1 MTYAVKKIK
10 LSRVYLDNANP
21 RHDPIE
27 NELEIIA
34 YLIEKEN
41 VKQLARHISE
51 VGGTSPL
58 ERIAVF
64 PHPKIKDA
72 FIAAEGNRR
81 VCAFKL
87 LADPD
92 KANTEANKKYF
103 RKLAANMERVPN
115 AFEMVV
121 FEDRKESRSWI
132 SLRHEGE
139 QNGIGTRTWDARQIT
154 RFNAQSE
161 GASNPNIQA
170 SLLIEYARRE
180 HLLKADRID
189 ELSITTLT
197 RYLSNPVFRHVLGL
211 IDTKTLTISVAV
223 EEFNRVVIKFLNDAL
238 DPASEVGSRSTA
250 ADRKAYGEKLRN
262 DGVAPSNYGLT
273 PVDLGTRQPRDS
285 SSTEKGGEAVL
296 PSVRNN
302 PSPDKRRSVIPS
314 DFSARIT
321 DKILKRL
328 YDELRAIDAEQYS
341 FSATY
346 LLRAVIEQAATIYLK
361 KNGRAAPKEL
371 HQRLGIVADLLS
383 ADGFTERE
391 LKSLRV
397 MANDKDSRYS
407 PDSIGHFVHGG
418 MIPTKTYAIKAW
430 DSIEHVLL
438 ALLRKIA

>member
-1 MTYAVKKIK
+1 MTYVVKKIK
-10 LSRVYLDNANP
+10 LRRVYLDNANP

-34 YLIEKEN
+34 HLIEKEN
-41 VKQLARHISE
+41 VKQLAKHISE

-72 FIAAEGNRR
+72 FVAAEGNRR

-103 RKLAANMERVPN
+103 RKLASNMEEVPDT
-115 AFEMVV
+115 FEMVV
-121 FEDRKESRSWI
+121 FEDRKESRPWV
-132 SLRHEGE
+132 SLRHEGG

-154 RFNAQSE
+154 RFNSQSD

-180 HLLKADRID
+180 NLLKADRLD

-197 RYLSNPVFRHVLGL
+197 RYLSNPVFRHVVGL
-211 IDTKTLTISVAV
+211 VDTKTLTISVAV
-223 EEFNRVVIKFLNDAL
+223 EEFNRVVTKFLNDAL
-238 DPASEVGSRSTA
+238 DPASGVGSRSTA

-262 DGVAPSNYGLT
+262 DGVAPSNHGFT
-273 PVDLGTRQPRDS
+273 PVDLGARKPADN
-285 SSTEKGGEAVL
+285 SSTEKVDPTPA
-296 PSVRNN
+296 PVRNN
-302 PSPDKRRSVIPS
+302 PSPDKRRSVIPP
-314 DFSARIT
+314 DFSVRIT
-321 DKILKRL
+321 DKVLKRL

-346 LLRAVIEQAATIYLK
+346 LLRAVIEQTATIYLK

-371 HQRLGIVADLLS
+371 HQRLGIVADLLLT
-383 ADGFTERE
+383 DGFTERE

-438 ALLRKIA
+438 ALMQKIA